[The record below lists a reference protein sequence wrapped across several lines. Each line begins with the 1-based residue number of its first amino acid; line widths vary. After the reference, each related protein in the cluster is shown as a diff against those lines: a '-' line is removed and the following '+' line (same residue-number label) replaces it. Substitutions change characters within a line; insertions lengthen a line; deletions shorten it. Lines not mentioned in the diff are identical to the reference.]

1 MFSCAFYVMQILHVF
16 FVSFFNVYFYVML
29 QVLFILTLVC
39 AFAVSMNFHLF
50 PNDYYFFLVIACF
63 VILKLFVVFIDW

>member
-1 MFSCAFYVMQILHVF
+1 MCFLYIYFYI
-16 FVSFFNVYFYVML
+16 YFYVML
-29 QVLFILTLVC
+29 QVLLILTLVF

-50 PNDYYFFLVIACF
+50 PNDFFLFFVIACF